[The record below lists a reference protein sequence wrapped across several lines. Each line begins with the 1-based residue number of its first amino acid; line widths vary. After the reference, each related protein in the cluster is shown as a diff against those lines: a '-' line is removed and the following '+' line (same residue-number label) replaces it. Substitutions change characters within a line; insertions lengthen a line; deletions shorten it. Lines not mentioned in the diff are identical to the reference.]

1 MIRDTDRHRS
11 NSTVNV
17 NRSLRLKIAVVW
29 LLATQPGAALLV
41 LFASEHSAGE
51 RFVGLVAAAFVC
63 WVLYGVWYF
72 RRWAKYPLIAL
83 LIVTF
88 IMTASEIPGFPD
100 LDSIARFV
108 LGLLCAGA
116 NLLAYDEL
124 KKAVKINPPLI

>member
-1 MIRDTDRHRS
+1 MAPRNATRRG
-11 NSTVNV
+11 VACPV
-17 NRSLRLKIAVVW
+17 RL
-29 LLATQPGAALLV
+29 GAFRGREICRA
-41 LFASEHSAGE
+41 
-51 RFVGLVAAAFVC
+51 RAAAFVC